1 MLTNN
6 LYGAGIKSISISG
19 NTVSGG
25 YSGNDKDYSMTVV
38 GY

>member
-6 LYGAGIKSISISG
+6 LYGAGIRSIRISG
-19 NTVSGG
+19 NTVSGDFG
-25 YSGNDKDYSMTVV
+25 GGDEDYSMTVV